1 MLFRSKYK
9 LAKEM
14 YLDDCFLNE
23 TEFIYKKTDS
33 ETKTIIYIEDAESKN
48 DIVIDTDTLKS
59 FDENSCSFEY
69 YRNDT
74 VVKKSFGRGA
84 TIIYNGSVYDGSI
97 KGIFDEFISMEKRGT
112 MRLKSINGGEADTLI
127 IKSYR
132 NFAAGYADAITNRIF
147 NKFDSS
153 DCIDMN
159 DYEQVLK
166 RNTEKAAISLDFS
179 TLPMLLSV
187 AESKD
192 KSVLEITVC
201 REKLTGT
208 VEKIMGDANEKY
220 FTVDGKDYK
229 INPVSAK

>member
-1 MLFRSKYK
+1 M
-9 LAKEM
+9 
-14 YLDDCFLNE
+14 
-23 TEFIYKKTDS
+23 
-33 ETKTIIYIEDAESKN
+33 
-48 DIVIDTDTLKS
+48 
-59 FDENSCSFEY
+59 
-69 YRNDT
+69 
-74 VVKKSFGRGA
+74 
-84 TIIYNGSVYDGSI
+84 
-97 KGIFDEFISMEKRGT
+97 
-112 MRLKSINGGEADTLI
+112 I

-132 NFAAGYADAITNRIF
+132 NFVAGYADAITNRIF

-208 VEKIMGDANEKY
+208 VEKIIG
-220 FTVDGKDYK
+220 GRQRK
-229 INPVSAK
+229 IFHCGRQGL